1 MLGPEITRIFFL
13 IVHFLNRR
21 GRSWLQINQ
30 KVLFLVKL
38 AEKIQGG
45 DQFNIGAAASKLILI
60 AAQVAYIQ
68 GA

>member
-1 MLGPEITRIFFL
+1 
-13 IVHFLNRR
+13 
-21 GRSWLQINQ
+21 LQINQ